1 MNIKF
6 LDESTVT
13 LGDID
18 FSPLH
23 TLGGYEGFVNST
35 ELQIIER
42 AGTAEVIIANK
53 APITAAV
60 LNNLQKLRL
69 VTVIATGYNNVD
81 VAAAQKAGVRV
92 FNVPG
97 YAAAS
102 VPQHTFAL
110 ILNLATKA
118 YLYHRDIV
126 AGKWQGAESFNLLT
140 YPTFELAGKTIGIIG
155 YGAIGREVA
164 RIAEAFGMNVLVHD
178 AFEIKDGTYPNTD
191 MEKLLE
197 QSDVV
202 TLHCP
207 LTEDNRNLINTRT
220 LAAMKSTAVLINTA
234 RGGLVD
240 EKALFEALD
249 SGAIAGA
256 GVDVLSEEPPRSG
269 NVLINA
275 RNSII
280 TPHSAWSTLQAR
292 QRLVD
297 ETAQN
302 IRAFIEGKPR
312 NVVV

>member
-92 FNVPG
+92 CNVPG